1 MRYFFCV
8 NVKLLWLLCCT
19 ANHAILHSILVFSPP
34 QPRLD
39 PSQLNS
45 SHHIASYR
53 SASHRVLS
61 QLRSNYVIYCMSVCC
76 ISCAVS
82 VSVHAHT
89 HTRTETGYMR
99 ARALIASNWIAIDR
113 ELAYFSLAF
122 FATPPPLPPTM
133 SPTFDEDLRSCF
145 DLCQQRERW
154 GRREQWK
161 GNRNPPRAI
170 AFALAFIESIIKL
183 WRQRII
189 IKVLRMTST
198 KRMWKN
204 FQLICIYGFI
214 NVHLKRDN
222 ANSKLKWKVSISFY
236 NLLTEFQA
244 NTHQLQTL
252 CVCCCCNCYSI

>member
-1 MRYFFCV
+1 MWSCCGCSAARQIMQSSIPFSYSARLNRV
-8 NVKLLWLLCCT
+8 STLLSWTLL
-19 ANHAILHSILVFSPP
+19 
-34 QPRLD
+34 
-39 PSQLNS
+39 
-45 SHHIASYR
+45 IASHR
-53 SASHRVLS
+53 IASHRVLS

-82 VSVHAHT
+82 VSVHT
-89 HTRTETGYMR
+89 HTQTETGYMR

-154 GRREQWK
+154 GGREQWK

-252 CVCCCCNCYSI
+252 CVCYCCNCYSI